1 MRYMTMSGLILF
13 LCLPAI
19 LSAQDYAT
27 DRGSF
32 ILGGSASFTSQG
44 GDLYENLDG
53 DRVTTLTVNPYL
65 LYFISPGFGIGGEV
79 ILSRTTQGDDDATSV
94 GVGPTLA
101 YYFGDAESTIR
112 PFVQAGASYVSLSGD
127 FLDASGWGIGGG
139 GGLAFMLSETVAL
152 TLEGVYE
159 IQNISVDE
167 FDEDVDGDEFRL
179 EAGIAAFL
187 F

>member
-1 MRYMTMSGLILF
+1 MS
-13 LCLPAI
+13 AI
-19 LSAQDYAT
+19 L
-27 DRGSF
+27 
-32 ILGGSASFTSQG
+32 
-44 GDLYENLDG
+44 
-53 DRVTTLTVNPYL
+53 
-65 LYFISPGFGIGGEV
+65 GFGIGGEV
-79 ILSRTTQGDDDATSV
+79 ILSRTKQGDDDATSV

-101 YYFGDAESTIR
+101 YYFGDAGSNIR

-167 FDEDVDGDEFRL
+167 FDEDVDGDEFRI